1 MFRPILCSELSTSL
15 SPSGITKLSQI
26 QHVKNQIYVPSLP
39 KPGPLVGSFQVDWF
53 HPFFLLHKH
62 ETSVILNTYLSTL
75 VSVTKKFSFL
85 FSSILGYPVV
95 CVCAVLSHFSCTWL
109 FATLW
114 TRACQ
119 APPSRDSPGKNTGVG
134 CHAPLQEIFPIQG
147 SYPCLLCLQCWQAGS
162 LSQAPPEKSF
172 PKHLLWWR
180 RHL

>member
-26 QHVKNQIYVPSLP
+26 QHVKNQIDVPSLP

-95 CVCAVLSHFSCTWL
+95 CVCCAKSLQLYLTLCYPVDQSLPGSSIQGFSRQEYWSGLPC
-109 FATLW
+109 
-114 TRACQ
+114 
-119 APPSRDSPGKNTGVG
+119 PSPGDLPDPGIVSMSLMS
-134 CHAPLQEIFPIQG
+134 PVL
-147 SYPCLLCLQCWQAGS
+147 AGRFFITS
-162 LSQAPPEKSF
+162 TT
-172 PKHLLWWR
+172 
-180 RHL
+180 